1 MTAQI
6 TDQAKLEQA
15 IHDGKVDD
23 RNMTEALNACI
34 KDLIGASNIE
44 ISPNA
49 ELVDLYLA
57 VEKNVTPIPWIDTSK
72 CPLLEINK
80 KILTSQKTKNQERL
94 KLAKIKFPE
103 EEISAVL
110 DSCKQQYEMYVATAK
125 KKGEQYV
132 QKENFLLSWIK
143 PEEDH
148 GCLVTEIDGHYNHIY
163 SIATDIPT
171 NMNQRYRESH
181 FKSITA
187 LLLNALPVNIL
198 TRRLDFAYLIV
209 RERLCIF
216 VRLQ

>member
-1 MTAQI
+1 MNAQI
-6 TDQAKLEQA
+6 TDQAQLEQA
-15 IHDGKVDD
+15 VKDGKVDE
-23 RNMTEALNACI
+23 RNMTEVLNSCI
-34 KDLIGASNIE
+34 TDLIGASNVE

-49 ELVDLYLA
+49 ELVDLYLT

-80 KILTSQKTKNQERL
+80 KVLTSQKTRNQERL

-110 DSCKQQYEMYVATAK
+110 DSCKQQYEVYLAAAK
-125 KKGEQYV
+125 KKGHQYV
-132 QKENFLLSWIK
+132 QKDNFLLSWIK

-171 NMNQRYRESH
+171 TLSQRYRDTH
-181 FKSITA
+181 FKSVTS

-198 TRRLDFAYLIV
+198 TRRLEFAYLVV